1 MTEQSDTEAA
11 GGEASGQAP
20 KTDPAHTYP
29 HSWVVDVLASD
40 GGAVA
45 LRPIVPE
52 DADKLVEFHG
62 KLSERT
68 RYLRYFGPYPTMSA
82 RDVKNFTTVDHHNRV
97 AFVMMLGERSSR
109 WSIRATA
116 RRR

>member
-1 MTEQSDTEAA
+1 MTEQSDTDA
-11 GGEASGQAP
+11 GGASEQAP

-68 RYLRYFGPYPTMSA
+68 RYLRYFGPYP
-82 RDVKNFTTVDHHNRV
+82 RCR
-97 AFVMMLGERSSR
+97 
-109 WSIRATA
+109 RATSRTS
-116 RRR
+116 RRSTTTTASRS